1 MTAFV
6 DMQPGEW
13 VLALHMPFGPYVRT
27 MTEVLE
33 GFAVKHWMDSFS
45 KEEVFFVAEI
55 QKVMPKTFVP
65 AEPDKYEGE
74 RISRCQ
80 VIAAL
85 RTKDAALALRD
96 KLFAIG
102 EEAGEAIE
110 AEMYRRVEKFAA
122 KRRAAAERKI
132 RRLLPH
138 HFPTSPAE
146 GGEA

>member
-1 MTAFV
+1 MSAFV
-6 DMQPGEW
+6 DMKAGQW
-13 VLALHMPFGPYVRT
+13 VLSFHQPFGPYVRT

-45 KEEVFFVAEI
+45 KEETFFVAEV

-65 AEPDKYEGE
+65 VEPQKYEGD

-80 VIAAL
+80 VIAAC
-85 RTKDAALALRD
+85 RTKEAALALRD

-110 AEMYRRVEKFAA
+110 KEMYRRIEKFAA
-122 KRRAAAERKI
+122 KKRAAAERKI
-132 RRLLPH
+132 HRLLPQ
-138 HFPTSPAE
+138 HFGRQA
-146 GGEA
+146 

>member
-1 MTAFV
+1 MTV
-6 DMQPGEW
+6 DIKAGQW

-33 GFAVKHWMDSFS
+33 GFAVKHWMDSYS
-45 KEEVFFVAEI
+45 KEEVFFVAKV

-65 AEPDKYEGE
+65 AEPQRYEGE
-74 RISRCQ
+74 KISRCQ
-80 VIAAL
+80 VIAAF
-85 RTKDAALALRD
+85 RTREAALALRD

-110 AEMYRRVEKFAA
+110 KEMYRRIEKFAA
-122 KRRAAAERKI
+122 KKRAAAERKI

-146 GGEA
+146 GDAA